1 MFGRRRRPVLG
12 AAVLVGASRMAA
24 RREVQRQA
32 MMDTQREMDIQRE
45 VDMRR
50 LQEAEME
57 QRTQRAVD
65 EAMKKAA
72 AENAVPQQGAAVVV
86 SPPPQQI
93 YHTPSPMPM
102 QMQSPPGQPY
112 TLAPNMIPGI
122 PPEQMARVPSPH
134 PPAYSSEYPP
144 QDRPKSAH
152 SIGSAAPAAETNVR
166 FCTECGFGC
175 QIGDKF
181 CSRCGAKQAS

>member
-32 MMDTQREMDIQRE
+32 MMDSQREMDIQRE

-72 AENAVPQQGAAVVV
+72 AENAAVPQQGAAVVV

-112 TLAPNMIPGI
+112 TLAPNMMPGI
-122 PPEQMARVPSPH
+122 PPEQMARVPSPQ
-134 PPAYSSEYPP
+134 PPAYSSEYLP
-144 QDRPKSAH
+144 QDRPKSAQG
-152 SIGSAAPAAETNVR
+152 IGSAESNVR
-166 FCTECGFGC
+166 YCTECGFGC

>member
-12 AAVLVGASRMAA
+12 AVVLVGASRAAA
-24 RREVQRQA
+24 RREVQRQSLIES
-32 MMDTQREMDIQRE
+32 QREMDIQRE

-72 AENAVPQQGAAVVV
+72 AENAVSQQSAAVMV

-93 YHTPSPMPM
+93 YNTQSPMPI
-102 QMQSPPGQPY
+102 QSPPGQSY
-112 TLAPNMIPGI
+112 TLAPNMMPGI
-122 PPEQMARVPSPH
+122 QPEQIGRVPSPQ
-134 PPAYSSEYPP
+134 PPAYSSESLP
-144 QDRPKSAH
+144 QDRPKSAQG
-152 SIGSAAPAAETNVR
+152 IGSSAPASESNVR
-166 FCTECGFGC
+166 YCTQCGFGC

-181 CSRCGAKQAS
+181 CSRCGAKQVA